1 VPLLF
6 VDVNLGLGK
15 SDRIVVYEGD
25 KSDMLAK
32 KFALIHRNT
41 TIYIFKSKKDY
52 FLDRRDKIHAF

>member
-25 KSDMLAK
+25 KSDTLAK
-32 KFALIHRNT
+32 KFALIHRKT
-41 TIYIFKSKKDY
+41 KK
-52 FLDRRDKIHAF
+52 